1 MTLLADRRSLAVKNE
16 RKALVLAGGGITG
29 IGWEIGVL
37 AGLADLGV
45 NLADADIMIGTSA
58 GSVVGAQLRA
68 GIPIEDLYATQL
80 LDAGGETVERLGR
93 KVIFKYVLANLLPGG
108 DQAARARL
116 GKLALAARTAP
127 EAERKAVFEQ
137 LLPFGHWPER
147 PLLITA
153 VDAESGELKVFDRD
167 SGVSLVDA
175 VSASCAVPLIWP
187 PMTIDGHRYMDGGM
201 RSIANLDLAKG
212 YGRVVVLAPI
222 TTALRRSGRISEQL
236 AGLGKHLHSAVVSP
250 DAEARGAIGRN
261 VLDPA
266 HRAASAMAGRAQA
279 RSIRD
284 TVAVAWGSPPA

>member
-1 MTLLADRRSLAVKNE
+1 MNFLADRRSLAVKNE

-45 NLADADIMIGTSA
+45 NLADADLVIGTSA
-58 GSVVGAQLRA
+58 GSVVGAQLRS
-68 GIPIEDLYATQL
+68 GIGVEDLYATQL
-80 LDAGGETVERLGR
+80 RDAGGETSARLGL
-93 KVIFKYVLANLLPGG
+93 KVQLTYVLANLLPGG

-116 GKLALAARTAP
+116 GKLALAAKTES
-127 EAERKAVFEQ
+127 EADRKAVFERA
-137 LLPFGHWPER
+137 LPIRDWPER
-147 PLLITA
+147 PLLVTA
-153 VDAESGELKVFDRD
+153 VEVETGEPKVFDRD
-167 SGVSLVDA
+167 SGVALVDA
-175 VSASCAVPLIWP
+175 VGASCAVPLIWP
-187 PMTIDGHRYMDGGM
+187 PVTIDGHRYMDGGM
-201 RSIANLDLAKG
+201 RSIANIDLAQG

-236 AGLGKHLHSAVVSP
+236 AGLGKHLHSVVVSP
-250 DAEARGAIGRN
+250 DSEARRAIGRN

-284 TVAVAWGSPPA
+284 AVAVAWGSPPA